1 MIGAPE
7 SRNDTKHNII
17 KHHQS
22 KGKLKMKHCKQA
34 FTLIEL
40 LVVICIIAILASM
53 LLPALQS
60 ARESAS
66 TATCINNLAQFG
78 KAYQA
83 YATDF
88 NDYMPALTSTQ
99 GGSGGCGWETALI
112 NALGQKNDSS
122 SPFRKAFFCDA
133 DASSDSTSSNKKS
146 YSLNNLKEVVHPRID
161 LTLNAN
167 GGVVTGTGAGYMSGN
182 KMTSVKTASDLITI
196 GENVSEGNTFGAASF
211 SSTSLNSPGSASAV
225 HQQVSIYK
233 RLTSHLTA
241 GELYLDGHARH
252 VKPQQTFPTKNG
264 QTVGSFNISKKT
276 TYNNSGPTGGATE
289 GWGSWTDCPKRKV
302 GDNCGDDT
310 TCHQKK

>member
-1 MIGAPE
+1 MKQC
-7 SRNDTKHNII
+7 KH
-17 KHHQS
+17 
-22 KGKLKMKHCKQA
+22 A

-66 TATCINNLAQFG
+66 TATCINNLGQFG
-78 KAYQA
+78 KAFQA

-88 NDYMPALTSTQ
+88 NDYMPALTATQ
-99 GGSGGCGWETALI
+99 GGSGGCGWESALG
-112 NALGQKNDSS
+112 NALGQDINSTN

-133 DASSDSTSSNKKS
+133 DSSSDSNVSNKKS
-146 YSLNNLKEVVHPRID
+146 YSLNNLKDVVHPRIE

-167 GGVVTGTGAGYMSGN
+167 GGIVSGTAAGYMSGN

-196 GENVSEGNTFGAASF
+196 GENVSEGNTFGAATF
-211 SSTSLNSPGSASAV
+211 SSSNINSPGSASAV
-225 HQQVSIYK
+225 HQQVAIYK
-233 RLTSHLTA
+233 RLTSHATA
-241 GELYLDGHARH
+241 GELYLDGHAKH
-252 VKPQQTFPTKNG
+252 FKPQQTMPSKNG

-289 GWGSWTDCPKRKV
+289 GWGSWTDCPKRKE
-302 GDNCGDDT
+302 GDTCTGDDNCPRV
-310 TCHQKK
+310 KK